1 MNSLLL
7 GILLIAGFAT
17 AEAVRGRG
25 GTVARWGY
33 AAALAFG
40 AAEIARYDHGHPD
53 WLLWIGY
60 VGAPVVFI
68 FGAAA
73 AGARAVW
80 GWPDL
85 GPMPARLAG
94 AAGAILLGVLAGT
107 ALKDGDVAET
117 LRRGDALAERLR
129 AYADAH
135 GGRRPQT
142 LAEAT
147 AGAPP
152 ATAMGMLAP
161 PPFRWA
167 DPVLSFPVG
176 RGDELA
182 LDVSLPKERAAWKAR

>member
-1 MNSLLL
+1 MNALLFGL
-7 GILLIAGFAT
+7 LLIAGFAT
-17 AEAVRGRG
+17 AEAVRGKG
-25 GTVARWGY
+25 ATVARWTY

-68 FGAAA
+68 FGASA

-85 GPMPARLAG
+85 GPTPARLAG
-94 AAGAILLGVLAGT
+94 TAGAVLLGVLAGT
-107 ALKDGDVAET
+107 AMKDSDVAET
-117 LRRGDALAERLR
+117 LRRGDALADRVR
-129 AYADAH
+129 AYEREH
-135 GGRRPQT
+135 GGRRPAT
-142 LAEAT
+142 LADAT

-152 ATAMGMLAP
+152 ATAMGMLGP

-167 DPVLSFPVG
+167 DPFLSFPVG
-176 RGDELA
+176 GGDELA
-182 LDVSLPKERAAWKAR
+182 LDLSQPKERATWQAR